1 MWLLFVDAK
10 TWGVRPSDLLA
21 IEDEYVAY
29 CLDQAVGYFGRTLDA
44 ELEKAGSS
52 AKNNDEAEWK
62 RTQILDAFL
71 GDEKKPRSG
80 LFADPAAMF

>member
-10 TWGVRPSDLLA
+10 TWGVRPSSLLA

-29 CLDQAVGYFGRTLDA
+29 CLDQAVGYFGRTLEG
-44 ELEKAGSS
+44 ELEKAGSG

-62 RTQILDAFL
+62 RQVVLDAFL
-71 GDEKKPRSG
+71 SDEKKPQRG
-80 LFADPAAMF
+80 MFADPAAMF